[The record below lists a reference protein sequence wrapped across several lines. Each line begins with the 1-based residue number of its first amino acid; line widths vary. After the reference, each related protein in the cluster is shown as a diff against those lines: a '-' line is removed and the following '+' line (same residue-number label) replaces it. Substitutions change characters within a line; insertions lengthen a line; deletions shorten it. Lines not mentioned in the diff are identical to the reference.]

1 MCDVFSPLDVFA
13 IRASLQEISV
23 PFELRYV
30 SEIDSTNRF
39 LSDLDPV
46 EIRHGLAVLTDYQS
60 TGRGRRGR
68 SWVASR
74 GSSLLLSIALLVPP
88 DTRATDAVML
98 GSVSVAD
105 ALNDITSAHASIK
118 WPNDVLLSG
127 SKVCGILVENVRRS
141 DRAYAIVGVGL
152 NVNMG
157 IRELEALG
165 SGATSLNHYL
175 GRPVSREKLAV
186 GLFARLHMWYRCLQ
200 RDPDALFQAWTSQ
213 LDTPGKPVM
222 VEDASGTWHGVAI
235 DVRRD
240 GGLRVRKDNGETRTV
255 YAATVSIRP
264 IEYFTSAT

>member
-1 MCDVFSPLDVFA
+1 
-13 IRASLQEISV
+13 LQEISV

-30 SEIDSTNRF
+30 KEIGSTNRF
-39 LSDLDPV
+39 LSDLDPE

-88 DTRATDAVML
+88 DARATDAVML
-98 GSVSVAD
+98 GSVAVVD
-105 ALNDITSAHASIK
+105 TLNGITSSDASIK

-127 SKVCGILVENVRRS
+127 RKTCGILVENVRRLG
-141 DRAYAIVGVGL
+141 RAYAIVGVGL

-165 SGATSLNHYL
+165 SGAMSLSHYL
-175 GRPVSREKLAV
+175 GRRVSRERLAV
-186 GLFARLHMWYRCLQ
+186 GLFASLHMWYGCLQ

-213 LDTPGKPVM
+213 LDTPGRPVM

-240 GGLRVRKDNGETRTV
+240 GGLRVRKDDGEIRTV
-255 YAATVSIRP
+255 YAANVSIKAV
-264 IEYFTSAT
+264 EDFTSAT